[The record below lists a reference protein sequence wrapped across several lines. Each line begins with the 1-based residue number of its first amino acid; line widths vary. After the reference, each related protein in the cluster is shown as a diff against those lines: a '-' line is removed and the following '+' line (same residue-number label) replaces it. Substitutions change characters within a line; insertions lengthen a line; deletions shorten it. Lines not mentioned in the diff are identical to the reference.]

1 MKKCSTLSV
10 LRYDF
15 HEEVPLI
22 FRAQKMFSLGMTDC
36 HETGSPM
43 RKTKRKKNVKEM
55 ASLKVGQFIVS
66 LYEKQQ
72 CEYMLMQKK
81 NEMK

>member
-1 MKKCSTLSV
+1 
-10 LRYDF
+10 
-15 HEEVPLI
+15 
-22 FRAQKMFSLGMTDC
+22 MFSLGMTDC

-66 LYEKQQ
+66 LYEKQ
-72 CEYMLMQKK
+72 
-81 NEMK
+81 